1 MLNESIFSHTDFT
14 RVRSKVSHRAKISLL
29 HWSQTLSVVLCCVVL
44 CCVLFYSILFYSIPF
59 YSILFYSILFYSI
72 LFYSIKLCQRVQ
84 LNVCNHTVCLVLVN
98 NILVCGNWLNSD
110 PAVCVWECLF
120 PFFILCV
127 WAKKTTKCEQIT
139 WWNLVQSCL
148 SLTKCTTVKV
158 SCDTNTNARTPT
170 LKIRKW
176 INKLLNSQRCLQ

>member
-1 MLNESIFSHTDFT
+1 MSQSFPTLTLHASGQKFHTELRSACCIGLRHFLLCSILFYYIIWYYIVFHS
-14 RVRSKVSHRAKISLL
+14 I
-29 HWSQTLSVVLCCVVL
+29 LCC
-44 CCVLFYSILFYSIPF
+44 SILFYSIIF
-59 YSILFYSILFYSI
+59 FSFLFYSF

-98 NILVCGNWLNSD
+98 NIIVCGNWLNSD

-127 WAKKTTKCEQIT
+127 WAKKTKKMWANYLMEFGSELFIT
-139 WWNLVQSCL
+139 D
-148 SLTKCTTVKV
+148 KCTTVKV

-170 LKIRKW
+170 LKMRKW
-176 INKLLNSQRCLQ
+176 INKL